1 MILGRLT
8 ADGRVGARPQPTG
21 QVPSDIKLDV
31 GIRHE

>member
-8 ADGRVGARPQPTG
+8 ADGRVGPRPQPTG